1 MAIVIEIINR
11 SGHVQHCQVFDKES
25 ITIGRAY
32 TNDVI
37 IADPYID
44 PVHASI
50 SIIDDNE
57 RGFYFSCD
65 DLSSTNGI
73 SDSKGHKQAAT
84 SHWQAGQVV
93 SLGKTL
99 IRINST
105 TATVPTAVRLSAW
118 EQISDSLSRARAII
132 LVSLCCLLLITADT
146 YLSSFSVQNKTAEY
160 AIVVYLLLS
169 IVVYAGIF
177 AFLGKALRQDS
188 RFWLYYTLVGL
199 SIIFIALYDLL
210 ADLIF
215 FNLNLGISHWF
226 DPIIYAL
233 VIALLVYFSIQS
245 ASSFKV
251 FTRIA
256 IASIVP
262 GLIIINLA
270 INVSRN
276 NEFNWRPQYDVSAYF
291 QHLYFAK
298 SDTQQE
304 VLDASKALYR
314 QQ

>member
-11 SGHVQHCQVFDKES
+11 AGHVQRCHVFDKQC

-44 PVHASI
+44 PAHASI
-50 SIIDDNE
+50 SCIDDSE
-57 RGFYFSCD
+57 QGLYFTCD

-73 SDSKGHKQAAT
+73 SDSKGLKQAAT
-84 SHWQAGQVV
+84 SYYQAGEVIN
-93 SLGKTL
+93 LGKTL

-105 TATVPTAVRLSAW
+105 ATAVPAAVRLSAW
-118 EQISDSLSRARAII
+118 EQVSDNLARARAVI
-132 LVSLCCLLLITADT
+132 LVSLLCVLLTTIDT
-146 YLSSFSVQNKTAEY
+146 YLSSFNVQNKTAEY

-169 IVVYAGIF
+169 IVVYAGVF

-199 SIIFIALYDLL
+199 SIAFIALYDLFTG
-210 ADLIF
+210 LIF

-226 DPIIYAL
+226 DSLAYAL
-233 VIALLVYFSIQS
+233 VIALLIYFSIQS

-256 IASIVP
+256 IASIIP
-262 GLIIINLA
+262 GLIIINLTV
-270 INVSRN
+270 NMSKN
-276 NEFNWRPQYDVSAYF
+276 NDFNWRPQYDVSAYF
-291 QHLYFAK
+291 QSVYFAK
-298 SDTQQE
+298 SNTKKE
-304 VLDASKALYR
+304 VLDTSKVLY
-314 QQ
+314 QQQ

>member
-1 MAIVIEIINR
+1 MAIVIEVINR
-11 SGHVQHCQVFDKES
+11 TGQVQHCQVFDKDT

-50 SIIDDNE
+50 SAIDDSE
-57 RGFYFSCD
+57 QGLYFTCE
-65 DLSSTNGI
+65 DLSSINGI
-73 SDSKGHKQAAT
+73 SDSKGHKQSAK
-84 SHWQAGQVV
+84 SHWQAGQVF

-105 TATVPTAVRLSAW
+105 DTAVPAAVRLSAW
-118 EQISDSLSRARAII
+118 EQISDSLTRARVVI
-132 LVSLCCLLLITADT
+132 LVSVLCVLFTAVDT

-160 AIVVYLLLS
+160 AIVIYLLLS
-169 IVVYAGIF
+169 IVVYAGLF

-199 SIIFIALYDLL
+199 SIIFVAIYDLL
-210 ADLIF
+210 SGPIF
-215 FNLNLGISHWF
+215 FNLNLGVSHWF
-226 DPIIYAL
+226 DSMAYAL
-233 VIALLVYFSIQS
+233 VIALLIYFSIQS
-245 ASSFKV
+245 ASSFKI

-256 IASIVP
+256 IASIIP
-262 GLIIINLA
+262 GLVIINLT
-270 INVSRN
+270 INMSRN

-291 QHLYFAK
+291 QTLYIAK
-298 SDTQQE
+298 SDTKKE
-304 VLDASKALYR
+304 VLDSSKALY
-314 QQ
+314 QQE